1 MKGTKYGKELL
12 ISVEVAGG
20 FGNWY
25 GVGTVV
31 HGGRHLCD
39 TGREVERWS
48 GGESKSREVGATKLV
63 RACYFRPLI

>member
-31 HGGRHLCD
+31 HGGRHCVIQVVRL
-39 TGREVERWS
+39 REVEWWRVK
-48 GGESKSREVGATKLV
+48 ESRGRSCEDVSLK
-63 RACYFRPLI
+63 I

>member
-31 HGGRHLCD
+31 HGGRHCVIQVVRLR
-39 TGREVERWS
+39 GRVVESQRVERL
-48 GGESKSREVGATKLV
+48 EL
-63 RACYFRPLI
+63 LLN